1 MSDTTLRND
10 GLFPVIH
17 PLDDVREEKLYR
29 PELGRMRMTLGVRVA
44 LMLLQGYL
52 TSMLLLVAWRVMTGL

>member
-1 MSDTTLRND
+1 MSDTTIRN

-29 PELGRMRMTLGVRVA
+29 PELGRMRMTVGVRVS
-44 LMLLQGYL
+44 LVVLQGYL
-52 TSMLLLVAWRVMTGL
+52 ASMLLLIAWRVLAGM

>member
-1 MSDTTLRND
+1 MSDTTIHN

-29 PELGRMRMTLGVRVA
+29 PELGRMRMTLGVRVSLA
-44 LMLLQGYL
+44 VLQGYL
-52 TSMLLLVAWRVMTGL
+52 ASMLLLIAWRVLAGL

>member
-1 MSDTTLRND
+1 MSDTTIHD

-29 PELGRMRMTLGVRVA
+29 PELGRMRMTLGVRVV
-44 LMLLQGYL
+44 LTVLQGYL
-52 TSMLLLVAWRVMTGL
+52 AAMLLLIGWRLVTGM